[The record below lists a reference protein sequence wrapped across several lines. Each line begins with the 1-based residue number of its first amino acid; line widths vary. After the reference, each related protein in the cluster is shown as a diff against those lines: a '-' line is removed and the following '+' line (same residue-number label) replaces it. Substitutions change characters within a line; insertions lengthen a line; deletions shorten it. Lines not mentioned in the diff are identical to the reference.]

1 MKKRSVCILV
11 SGGLDSAVLT
21 HYLARQFN
29 SVYPV
34 YVQSGLAW
42 EKVELKALRMFLS
55 AASNERVMPLTVLSM
70 PMADVYASHWSVTGK
85 EVPDEHSADERMEIP
100 GRNVVL
106 LAKASV
112 FCAVNGIN
120 SIAMGSLG
128 GNPFPDATPSF
139 FKGIAKMLGQGLGFP
154 LTIIA
159 PFRKLSKE
167 QVIHLGKNL
176 PLEKTMSCVQP
187 MGLAH
192 CGRCNKCAERKS
204 AFIKAGVRDK
214 TRYLAQA

>member
-1 MKKRSVCILV
+1 MKKRSVCVLV

-21 HYLARQFN
+21 HYLTRQFN
-29 SVYPV
+29 AVYPV

-42 EKVELKALRMFLS
+42 EKVELKALRLFLS

-85 EVPDEHSADERMEIP
+85 EVPDEHSADESMEIP
-100 GRNVVL
+100 GRNVIL

-112 FCAVNGIN
+112 FCAVNRIN

-139 FKGIAKMLGQGLGFP
+139 FKGIAKMLGQGLGLS
-154 LTIIA
+154 LTIVA
-159 PFRKLSKE
+159 PFRKLSKD

-187 MGLAH
+187 TGLAH

-214 TRYLAQA
+214 TRYIS